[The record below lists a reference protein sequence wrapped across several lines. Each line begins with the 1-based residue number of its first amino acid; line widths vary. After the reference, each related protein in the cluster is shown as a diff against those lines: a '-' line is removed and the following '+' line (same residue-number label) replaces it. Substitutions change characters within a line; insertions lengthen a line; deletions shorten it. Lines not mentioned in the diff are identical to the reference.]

1 MTERRDMVNPTASTA
16 TLRPSRRRKG
26 IVERGQSEL
35 RQEAFMMAPFMLLF
49 AVFTII
55 PVVSA
60 IVLSFTDFNM
70 LQIPHYVGLN
80 NFRQLFLE
88 DDIFLIAVKNTLI
101 FAFITG
107 PISYFACLIFAWLIN
122 ELKPGVRAFMTLIFY
137 APSIAGNIFFI
148 WLYIFSGDANGLA
161 NSTLMQIGILK
172 EPILWLSDV
181 RYNLAIII
189 LVQLWLSLGV
199 SFLAFIAGLQGID
212 KSIYESGSVDG
223 IRNRFQELIYLTLP
237 SMGPQLMF
245 GAVMQIA
252 ASFGVSTVSSALAG
266 FPSTDYSAHTVVLH
280 MQDYGTLRYEM
291 GYASAIAAVLFVA
304 MLLTNSLI
312 KKILRRYT

>member
-1 MTERRDMVNPTASTA
+1 
-16 TLRPSRRRKG
+16 
-26 IVERGQSEL
+26 
-35 RQEAFMMAPFMLLF
+35 MMAPFLVLF
-49 AVFTII
+49 GVFTVI
-55 PVVSA
+55 PVLSA
-60 IVLSFTDFNM
+60 IILSFTDFNM
-70 LQIPHYVGLN
+70 LQVPNFVGLTN
-80 NFRQLFLE
+80 YIQPFLE

-122 ELKPGVRAFMTLIFY
+122 ELKPRIRAVMTLIFY

-148 WLYIFSGDANGLA
+148 WLYIFSGDAYGLA
-161 NSTLMQIGILK
+161 NSTLMRIGILK
-172 EPILWLSDV
+172 EPILWLSDP

-223 IRNRFQELIYLTLP
+223 IRNRFQELVYLTLP

-252 ASFGVSTVSSALAG
+252 ASFGVSAVSSALAG

-312 KKILRRYT
+312 KKILRRFS